1 MSRAINYEVFI
12 GPTKLQQ
19 DSSLATR
26 DPFSLYHIIHL
37 SLFHHVSITTAGPM
51 RPVVMFALYFKRV
64 AISIPLQKQSE
75 SWQIF
80 FKYFA
85 IFLTC
90 QRENVLTYI
99 VSRILVSK

>member
-1 MSRAINYEVFI
+1 MSRAINYEALI
-12 GPTKLQQ
+12 GPMKLQQ
-19 DSSLATR
+19 DSFLATR
-26 DPFSLYHIIHL
+26 DHFLYHIIHL
-37 SLFHHVSITTAGPM
+37 SLFHHVSITTAGPILF
-51 RPVVMFALYFKRV
+51 VSYFKRV
-64 AISIPLQKQSE
+64 AISIPLQKQSANE
-75 SWQIF
+75 QIF

>member
-12 GPTKLQQ
+12 GPTKLRQ

-51 RPVVMFALYFKRV
+51 RPVVICLLCISKEWRLVFRSKNKVKVGKFSLNILRYFSRV
-64 AISIPLQKQSE
+64 SVKM
-75 SWQIF
+75 
-80 FKYFA
+80 Y
-85 IFLTC
+85 
-90 QRENVLTYI
+90 
-99 VSRILVSK
+99 

>member
-1 MSRAINYEVFI
+1 MSRAINYEALI
-12 GPTKLQQ
+12 GPMKLQQ
-19 DSSLATR
+19 DSFLATR
-26 DPFSLYHIIHL
+26 DHFFVSYHTFIFI
-37 SLFHHVSITTAGPM
+37 SSCFYNNSWSYTVVS
-51 RPVVMFALYFKRV
+51 YFKRV
-64 AISIPLQKQSE
+64 AISIPLQKQSANE
-75 SWQIF
+75 QIF